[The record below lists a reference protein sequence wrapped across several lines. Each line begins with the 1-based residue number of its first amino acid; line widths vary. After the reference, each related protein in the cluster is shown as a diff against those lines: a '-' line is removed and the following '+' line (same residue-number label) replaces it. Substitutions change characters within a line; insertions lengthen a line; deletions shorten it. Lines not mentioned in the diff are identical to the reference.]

1 MKKPQKVTAT
11 QIETIRQLASEGV
24 NPYQI
29 AKKVGIS
36 NAVARYHVLKINGSK
51 TTVRSTRALNKATV
65 MTTIPNQSELQREN
79 AELRQK
85 NKTLIEMITKQ
96 LSA

>member
-1 MKKPQKVTAT
+1 MKKPQKVTVT
-11 QIETIRQLASEGV
+11 QIETIRQLASEGM

-36 NAVARYHVLKINGSK
+36 SAVARYHVLKITGAP
-51 TTVRSTRALNKATV
+51 TTATNTKKVKRSPV
-65 MTTIPNQSELQREN
+65 MTTLNNQSELQREN
-79 AELRQK
+79 LELRRK
-85 NKTLIEMITKQ
+85 NKALIEMITKQ